1 MKKSETKKALEAK
14 KAEKKKR
21 ILKNAGQAIEHF
33 RDLKKMSVP
42 VLAKKSGIKIADVN
56 DICTGNKVPN
66 KKQVTAI
73 CKALYVPKEVILFY
87 SIDEKDVTP
96 RKRIL
101 FKLLTPPL
109 KDMIDSLSKEETKG
123 TKKLL
128 NKAKSLEKTVAKVVK
143 PKKSKTT
150 KTKKV
155 QKK

>member
-1 MKKSETKKALEAK
+1 MKKAETKKAAVK
-14 KAEKKKR
+14 KAQTKKR
-21 ILKNAGQAIEHF
+21 ILKNSGKAIEHF

-42 VLAKKSGIKIADVN
+42 VLAKKSGLKIADVN

-73 CKALYVPKEVILFY
+73 YKALGIPKEVILFY
-87 SIDEKDVTP
+87 SIDEKDVAP

-101 FKLLTPPL
+101 FKSLAPPL
-109 KDMIDSLSKEETKG
+109 KDMIDSLSKKETKG
-123 TKKLL
+123 SKKIWK
-128 NKAKSLEKTVAKVVK
+128 KAKSLEKKITKVVK
-143 PKKSKTT
+143 PKKT